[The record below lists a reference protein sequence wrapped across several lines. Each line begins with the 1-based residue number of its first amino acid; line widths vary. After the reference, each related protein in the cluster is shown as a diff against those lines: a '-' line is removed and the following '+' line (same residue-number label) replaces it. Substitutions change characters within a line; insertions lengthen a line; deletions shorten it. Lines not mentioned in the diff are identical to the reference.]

1 MAVCLVFFWNNR
13 AKGGIK
19 ILLQFAMLAA
29 ERERERD
36 QGHWT
41 KRQRSKQGEKTFL
54 CSTCSETATCSALCS
69 LQSLATRLDCR
80 VIPSKSLLGLLKNDS
95 LWQVSKLTALISSQC
110 VVICC
115 RRQNLHKL
123 LGFTFFITHVEV
135 NCSFHWLLKSNLHA
149 KPQGEEK
156 RLDLYAS
163 SHVNMLTCSE
173 MHVRFFSFVKK
184 KSYLVGNSIRSLT
197 FAHTFTEVLYI
208 QYCSFSFS

>member
-1 MAVCLVFFWNNR
+1 M
-13 AKGGIK
+13 
-19 ILLQFAMLAA
+19 
-29 ERERERD
+29 
-36 QGHWT
+36 
-41 KRQRSKQGEKTFL
+41 

-156 RLDLYAS
+156 RLDLYTS

-173 MHVRFFSFVKK
+173 MHVRFFSFVKKK